1 MAIISKGTTFLSGQS
16 VTANDLNT
24 LVDSANFV
32 AGASGTTD
40 NTTLE
45 VHGSGYLQVKDDGIT
60 NGKIATGAVNA
71 DSIAADAVG
80 NSELANNAVQTAN
93 IADSTGASDGVTTA
107 KIASDAITTAKIAE
121 GVEIKSAN
129 LAIFNNTGS
138 SVEGGQL
145 FINRATQTS
154 GSFNEGNSFSVDA
167 FIDNPNSYNHGVG
180 AELFRFIL
188 TSGGVAVTHDINGKT
203 GVPDIIFP
211 QTNGAVDL
219 GTTALRFDDIWS
231 NGTFNGSDKNIKQDI
246 EDLNEAEKRV
256 AFRCKSLIKK
266 YRLKD
271 AVSKKGDD
279 ARIHVGIIAQE
290 LQAAFEAEGLDSF
303 KYSMIGQ
310 DTWYEKKLE
319 DKTLVSEEP
328 QEGYTEITQL
338 SVRYNELLAFII
350 AAL

>member
-1 MAIISKGTTFLSGQS
+1 MPDWLTDHKLQQYNIMAILNVSNPFLSGQS
-16 VTANDLNT
+16 VTKDNLNA
-24 LVDSANFV
+24 LVGDANFV
-32 AGASGTTD
+32 AGGGGTTD

-45 VHGSGYLQVKDDGIT
+45 VHSSGYLQVKDDGIT
-60 NGKIATGAVNA
+60 NGKLAANAVNA
-71 DSIAADAVG
+71 S
-80 NSELANNAVQTAN
+80 S
-93 IADSTGASDGVTTA
+93 IADSTITSTQLADNSVTTA
-107 KIASDAITTAKIAE
+107 KIADDAITTAKIAE

-145 FINRATQTS
+145 FINRAAQTS

-256 AFRCKSLIKK
+256 AFRCKSLIKNI
-266 YRLKD
+266 D
-271 AVSKKGDD
+271 
-279 ARIHVGIIAQE
+279 
-290 LQAAFEAEGLDSF
+290 
-303 KYSMIGQ
+303 
-310 DTWYEKKLE
+310 
-319 DKTLVSEEP
+319 
-328 QEGYTEITQL
+328 
-338 SVRYNELLAFII
+338 
-350 AAL
+350 